1 MSGTAKKSLVLAPFL
16 LLCCFTAHA
25 QSGQFLPEVDA
36 YGKVSSDLRLWF
48 QAKQTRED
56 GDPVQAE
63 LGPSLDF
70 YLKPLVRLTDATEFD
85 LDDSKSRP
93 LVFSI
98 GYRYLPAANGAPS
111 TNRMEPLVTFN
122 FTLKGRVLFSDRNRG
137 DLDWENGA
145 FTWRYRNRLQSK
157 RP

>member
-1 MSGTAKKSLVLAPFL
+1 MSGTVKKSLVLAPFL

-25 QSGQFLPEVDA
+25 QSGQFLPEADA

-111 TNRMEPLVTFN
+111 TNRM
-122 FTLKGRVLFSDRNRG
+122 DR
-137 DLDWENGA
+137 W
-145 FTWRYRNRLQSK
+145 
-157 RP
+157 